1 VLADRADRVDALME
15 QEFPRLRSLRMTTSS
30 GGGLSAGRAA
40 GARADL
46 SSMSG
51 RVGGER
57 RREIG

>member
-1 VLADRADRVDALME
+1 MA

-30 GGGLSAGRAA
+30 GGGLSAGRVA

-46 SSMSG
+46 SAAG
-51 RVGGER
+51 RRVADGR